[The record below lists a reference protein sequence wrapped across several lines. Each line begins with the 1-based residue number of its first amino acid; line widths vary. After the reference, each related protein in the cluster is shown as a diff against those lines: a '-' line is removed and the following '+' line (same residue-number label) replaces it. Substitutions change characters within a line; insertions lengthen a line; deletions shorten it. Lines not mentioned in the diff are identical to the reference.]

1 MFRRIQKHRSGYSD
15 TRNGWKKKKVH
26 GGTNRMFK
34 KKLVEYFS
42 DESFQ
47 YDYYCSIKENWSFK
61 VLVNISKAS

>member
-1 MFRRIQKHRSGYSD
+1 
-15 TRNGWKKKKVH
+15 
-26 GGTNRMFK
+26 MFK